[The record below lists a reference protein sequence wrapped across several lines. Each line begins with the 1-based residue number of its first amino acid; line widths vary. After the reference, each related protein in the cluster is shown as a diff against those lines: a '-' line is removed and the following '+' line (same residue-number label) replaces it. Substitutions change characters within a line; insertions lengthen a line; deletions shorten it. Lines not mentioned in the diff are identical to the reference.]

1 MMESFERNAQQIL
14 PNIRG
19 LIVDLDGV
27 VHVGK
32 SAVDGLEAFLDFA
45 ERWGI
50 ELVYVTNNSTKT
62 PQDLKQRLESFGV
75 LAREER
81 ILTSALATARYLEDH
96 FSSGAV
102 MYPIGERGLIEAL
115 ESSGF
120 QVGED
125 HPQAVVVGL
134 DRDITYEKIRLG
146 ASAVLA
152 GAQFVACNVD
162 SGAPYEKG
170 INPGAGAMVAA
181 VEAVC
186 RISPIVIGKPEPAIF
201 EQALERLSLD
211 KEACAVIGDRL
222 EVDIHCARR
231 TGLKS
236 IFVLSGMDSL
246 ELLADSPHRPDMV
259 FRDVK
264 ELSDR
269 WDRILDKA
277 RVE

>member
-1 MMESFERNAQQIL
+1 MMETFQRTAQQIL
-14 PNIRG
+14 PNIRA

-32 SAVDGLEAFLDFA
+32 TAVDGLEAFLAFA
-45 ERWGI
+45 EKRGI

-62 PQDLKQRLESFGV
+62 PQDLRRRLETFGV
-75 LAREER
+75 FAREER
-81 ILTSALATARYLEDH
+81 ILTSALATARYLEKH
-96 FSSGAV
+96 YSRGAV
-102 MYPIGERGLIEAL
+102 MYPIGEQGLIEAL

-120 QVGED
+120 QVGDD
-125 HPQAVVVGL
+125 HPRAVVVGL
-134 DRDITYEKIRLG
+134 DRDITYEKIRVG

-162 SGAPYEKG
+162 SGAPYENG

-186 RISPIVIGKPEPAIF
+186 QISPTVIGKPEPAIF
-201 EQALERLSLD
+201 EQAVERFSLE

-222 EVDIHCARR
+222 DVDIQCARR
-231 TGLKS
+231 AGLKS
-236 IFVLSGMDSL
+236 IFVLSGMDSF

-259 FRDVK
+259 FQDVK

-269 WDRILDKA
+269 WDRILDRA
-277 RVE
+277 RIE